1 MGDPIR
7 LTLVPSPIIDHG
19 GINSVGTNTSGFFS
33 YESKG
38 NRREVPEDN
47 FECHLLED
55 NMGELDIVDTRKYI
69 SVPSGSQQDDMIF
82 EDIPN
87 KISGTYHLDYNI
99 VYIDE
104 IIRKKLRQEKFTHL
118 HGLKS
123 KYKSLET
130 LSCQPQTYVMR
141 EKTLESMKKLNNEIA
156 QIESG
161 EKLRI
166 YDSRV
171 KEIISDYRKYNGRVK
186 TIIFDVE
193 EEEHYEEIDDGLR
206 HRIFLIDTYL
216 SIASEYITIDI
227 TRINN
232 RPADLCNGCG
242 MSLAKVATSEEGTI
256 RCPNPDC
263 QTEHNV
269 IILAK
274 LAKDSCRINTNNS
287 TDDES
292 IDNFLRAFIRY
303 QGLQSDQ
310 PDESLYDELDDY
322 FIRHDR
328 PIGEEIKLLP
338 LNSRGRRGDT
348 DHKMLWTALSQIGR
362 SEYYEDTNLIGH
374 IYWGWVLPN
383 VMQYKEII
391 ISHYNK
397 TQKVFYQIPAEERG
411 RHSSLGTQYRLWRH
425 LQLIGHECYME
436 EFKIAC
442 NMESNRSHNRLWR
455 IMCEQCEDPDIFYIP

>member
-7 LTLVPSPIIDHG
+7 LTLASSPVMNHG
-19 GINSVGTNTSGFFS
+19 GTSMLNFFS

-38 NRREVPEDN
+38 NHREVPENN
-47 FECHLLED
+47 FECQLLED

-69 SVPSGSQQDDMIF
+69 SISSGSEHNNQDDVIF
-82 EDIPN
+82 EDIPSR
-87 KISGTYHLDYNI
+87 ISGTYHLDYNI

-118 HGLKS
+118 HSLKLR
-123 KYKSLET
+123 YKTLET

-141 EKTLESMKKLNNEIA
+141 EKTLESMKKLGDEIA
-156 QIESG
+156 QIENG

-166 YDSRV
+166 YDTRV
-171 KEIISDYRKYNGRVK
+171 RDIVTDYRKYNGRVK

-193 EEEHYEEIDDGLR
+193 EEEHYEEIDDDLR

-216 SIASEYITIDI
+216 NIAGEYMTIDI

-232 RPADLCNGCG
+232 RPSDLCNGCG

-269 IILAK
+269 VILAK
-274 LAKDSCRINTNNS
+274 LAKDNCRINTNNS

-303 QGLQSDQ
+303 QGLQSDH
-310 PDESLYDELDDY
+310 PDENLYDELDDY
-322 FIRHDR
+322 FVRHDR
-328 PIGEEIKLLP
+328 PTGEEIKLLP

-374 IYWGWVLPN
+374 LYWGWTLPN
-383 VMQYKEII
+383 VMQYKEVI

-425 LQLIGHECYME
+425 LQLIGHECYIE
-436 EFKIAC
+436 EFKVAC
-442 NMESNRSHNRLWR
+442 NMDSVRSHNRLWR
-455 IMCEQCEDPDIFYIP
+455 LMVEGAEDSDIFYIP